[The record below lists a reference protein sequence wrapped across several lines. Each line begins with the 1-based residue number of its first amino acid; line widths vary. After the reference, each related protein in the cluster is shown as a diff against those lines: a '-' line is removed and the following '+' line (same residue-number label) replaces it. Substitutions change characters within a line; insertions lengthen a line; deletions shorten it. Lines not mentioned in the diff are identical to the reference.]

1 MGVVIGVLISRLTW
15 PSRELEP
22 TRADVLLILV
32 FVWSGC
38 TLPITQRARGPVAW
52 GKEDEITAWI
62 PAGRCAIWEQ
72 RNSLLGIPA
81 DLGAGGQSNPWSRKK
96 RKVFKNQVGHN
107 KGDGIIWGWSMVAT
121 ATRVGPWTP
130 SMSPSFLL
138 IYTISELAKE
148 IALQVKLPQS
158 RPAVAADSA
167 CDVCALLWARA
178 SLFCARVKRFV
189 PAIPWAALGKLAAWP
204 LVWLSGLVPATV
216 YTDWLGEETR
226 MRKSGM
232 KTRSLR
238 TPQRLGLRL

>member
-38 TLPITQRARGPVAW
+38 TLSIAQRARGPVAW
-52 GKEDEITAWI
+52 GKEDEVTAWI
-62 PAGRCAIWEQ
+62 PAVGRCAIWEQ
-72 RNSLLGIPA
+72 RNSLPGIPAGKKDVTVPAGKVLVIA
-81 DLGAGGQSNPWSRKK
+81 DLGAGGQSNPWSRKI
-96 RKVFKNQVGHN
+96 RKVVKN
-107 KGDGIIWGWSMVAT
+107 
-121 ATRVGPWTP
+121 
-130 SMSPSFLL
+130 
-138 IYTISELAKE
+138 
-148 IALQVKLPQS
+148 QVKLPQS

-167 CDVCALLWARA
+167 RDVFALLWARA
-178 SLFCARVKRFV
+178 SLFCAPVKRFV

-204 LVWLSGLVPATV
+204 LVWLSGLVRATV
-216 YTDWLGEETR
+216 YTDWPGEETR
-226 MRKSGM
+226 TRKSGM

>member
-38 TLPITQRARGPVAW
+38 TLSIAQRARGPVAW
-52 GKEDEITAWI
+52 GKEDEVTAWI
-62 PAGRCAIWEQ
+62 PAVGRCAIWEQ
-72 RNSLLGIPA
+72 RNSLPGIPA
-81 DLGAGGQSNPWSRKK
+81 DLGAGGQSNPWSRKI
-96 RKVFKNQVGHN
+96 RKVVKN
-107 KGDGIIWGWSMVAT
+107 
-121 ATRVGPWTP
+121 
-130 SMSPSFLL
+130 
-138 IYTISELAKE
+138 
-148 IALQVKLPQS
+148 QVKLPQS

-167 CDVCALLWARA
+167 RDVFALLWARA
-178 SLFCARVKRFV
+178 SLFCAPVKRFV

-204 LVWLSGLVPATV
+204 LVWLSGLVRATV
-216 YTDWLGEETR
+216 YTDWPGEETR
-226 MRKSGM
+226 TRKSGM